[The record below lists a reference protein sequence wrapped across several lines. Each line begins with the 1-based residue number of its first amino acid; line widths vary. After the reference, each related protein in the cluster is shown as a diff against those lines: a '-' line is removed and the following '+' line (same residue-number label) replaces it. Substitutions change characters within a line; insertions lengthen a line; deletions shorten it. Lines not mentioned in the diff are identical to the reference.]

1 MTNRKKVPL
10 SSSNGLVL
18 ITSPDRPFG
27 GGEVHAE
34 NPVGQQSE
42 AAEVG
47 ESRTLR
53 QPGQPGQEQF
63 WRDIRDG
70 EVMVDDFLQGLAGQR
85 TAVGKINKAIV
96 NQLHPDG

>member
-1 MTNRKKVPL
+1 MTSRKKVPL

-18 ITSPDRPFG
+18 ITSPDWPFG

-63 WRDIRDG
+63 
-70 EVMVDDFLQGLAGQR
+70 LAR
-85 TAVGKINKAIV
+85 
-96 NQLHPDG
+96 HR